1 MKSIEIIGFI
11 IVLLMNNLLF
21 GQDDVLFQY
30 GSHQVTQ
37 SEFEYVFAKNNPE
50 VENVSKQDLED
61 YLDLYIKFKLK
72 VAAAV
77 DMQVDT
83 LPGVRNDLKVY
94 LEQLFNSYVDKK
106 IIDTLINEAYERM
119 KYDLHLSHI
128 LVQVS
133 PNAKPEDTL
142 KAYTRIMNIRSEI
155 LGGRPFDKVAVE
167 LSDDKYV
174 KQNKGDIGYI
184 SGLLI
189 PFYNFETTAYNTPVG
204 KLSMPVRTRLGYHL
218 IKVMDKRKAMGTV
231 QLKHILVK
239 FPKNPAPSDI
249 EKARK
254 KADSLYNLIE
264 NGASFDAVATANS
277 DDKLSAS
284 KGGLM
289 EPFGSGSMVP
299 VFEDRAYALEKD
311 GDMSK
316 PFQSNIGF
324 HIIKR
329 VSRTP
334 LKPLDEIRDQLK
346 RKIQQDERYQIARN
360 RLIRQYKETHSFIQF
375 NDRAEPLVTRLDSSI
390 LNASWKYVP
399 KPADSVELFV
409 IGNKSYYGVDLLRY
423 IQKYQVR
430 KRNGDFPE
438 LLDEYYRKFIERSVL
453 EYGIE
458 HEPGDYNMI
467 KKEYYEGIVMFAAME
482 KMVWTK
488 AVQDSA
494 GLQAYYDAHKNDHK
508 WGERMV
514 VDVYRIKGYVK
525 KKIQDTT
532 SNPPKDTVIIV
543 ADSVYTMK
551 LVNKAEKWIGKKIPD
566 FIVSKLNK
574 KNAGRDNVQYNR
586 AKVLEDNS
594 DASRKL
600 WKTQPGRY
608 VKTKFED
615 GTYEIM
621 MMDRMIGPEPKL
633 LSEAR
638 GAFISDYQN
647 QLEKDWINELKGK
660 YPVKINMDVLDKMAN

>member
-1 MKSIEIIGFI
+1 MKSIGIIGFI

-37 SEFEYVFAKNNPE
+37 DEFEYVFAKNNPE
-50 VENVSKQDLED
+50 VEHVSKQDLDD

-77 DMQVDT
+77 DMHVDT
-83 LPGVRNDLKVY
+83 LPGVKNDLKVY
-94 LEQLFNSYVDKK
+94 LAQLFNSYVDKK
-106 IIDTLINEAYERM
+106 IMDTLMNEAYDRM
-119 KYDLHLSHI
+119 QYDLHLSHI

-142 KAYTRIMNIRSEI
+142 KAYFRIMNIRSEI
-155 LGGRPFDKVAVE
+155 LGGKPFDKAAIE
-167 LSDDKYV
+167 QSDDKYV

-184 SGLLI
+184 TGMLI
-189 PFYNFETTAYNTPVG
+189 PFYNFETKAYSTPIG
-204 KLSMPVRTRLGYHL
+204 KVSLPIRTRLGYHL
-218 IKVMDKRKAMGTV
+218 IKVQDKRKAMGTI
-231 QLKHILVK
+231 QLRHILVK
-239 FPKNPAPSDI
+239 LPKKPAPSDI
-249 EKARK
+249 EKARRE
-254 KADSLYNLIE
+254 ADSLYHLIE
-264 NGASFDAVATANS
+264 NGATFEDVAMANS

-289 EPFGSGSMVP
+289 DAFGAGSMVP
-299 VFEDRAYALEKD
+299 VFENQAYALELD

-334 LKPLDEIRDQLK
+334 VQPLEEIKEELK
-346 RKIQQDERYQIARN
+346 RKIQQDERYKIVWN
-360 RLIRQYKETHSFIQF
+360 RLVRHYKETYSFIEF
-375 NDRAEPLVTRLDSSI
+375 NDRVEPLVTRLDSTI
-390 LNASWKYVP
+390 LNASWKYTLQ
-399 KPADSVELFV
+399 KDDAVELFV
-409 IGNKSYYGVDLLRY
+409 IGNKSYYGTDLLKY
-423 IQKYQVR
+423 IQQNQVR
-430 KRNGDFPE
+430 KRSGDFPE
-438 LLDEYYRKFIERSVL
+438 LLNEYYRKFIERSVL

-458 HEPGDYNMI
+458 HEPNDYNMI

-494 GLQAYYDAHKNDHK
+494 GLQAYYEAHKNEHQ

-514 VDVYRIKGYVK
+514 VDVYRIKGYVE
-525 KKIQDTT
+525 KKIKNDT
-532 SNPPKDTVIIV
+532 NPGLDTVIIV
-543 ADSVYTMK
+543 PDSVYTLK
-551 LVNKAEKWIGKKIPD
+551 LVAKAEKYIGKKIPD
-566 FIVSKLNK
+566 YIVSKLNK
-574 KNAGRDNVQYNR
+574 KNVGRDNVQYDR

-594 DASRKL
+594 EASRKL

-638 GAFISDYQN
+638 GAFISDYQG
-647 QLEKDWINELKGK
+647 QLEKDWINDLKGK
-660 YPVKINMDVLDKMAN
+660 YPVRINQDVLQKLIK